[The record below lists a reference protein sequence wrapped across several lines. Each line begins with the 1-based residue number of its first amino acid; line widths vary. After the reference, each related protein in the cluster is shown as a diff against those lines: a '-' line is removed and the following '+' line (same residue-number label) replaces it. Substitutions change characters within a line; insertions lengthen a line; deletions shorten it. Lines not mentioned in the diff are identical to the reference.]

1 MSSQVLGA
9 GFVVSAGEPRPPDF
23 YHCDARYG
31 RGLITSD
38 CNLAAN
44 AFPRGEEAVIY
55 VNDGGSDTFS
65 LPQVRQHGS
74 FGCLQRSCQNC

>member
-1 MSSQVLGA
+1 MNSEVLGT
-9 GFVVSAGEPRPPDF
+9 GFVLSAGVPHSPDF

-31 RGLITSD
+31 RDLTASD

-44 AFPRGEEAVIY
+44 AFPRGEESVRY

-74 FGCLQRSCQNC
+74 FGCL